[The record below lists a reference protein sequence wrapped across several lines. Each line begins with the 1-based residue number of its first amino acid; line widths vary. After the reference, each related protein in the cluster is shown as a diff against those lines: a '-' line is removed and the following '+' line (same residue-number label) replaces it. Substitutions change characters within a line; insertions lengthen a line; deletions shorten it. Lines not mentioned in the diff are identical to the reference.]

1 MSKSLLPSIDA
12 MSARKNQY
20 FRARRSIVCIY
31 THADDV
37 SCDSQIMSNDHETDV
52 IINVISSGL
61 WRLLTEGNFKPWF
74 LGFNVALGNWSGA
87 LSVMHYRNQMKWNE
101 LLNYKLPAD
110 IHLRITWKNLANS
123 CAFSLRALTS
133 TTKNLCNL
141 FPFSDKTRELVRE
154 NLFNFNSKR
163 TLKSW
168 YCSAYYV
175 NLMRYNNT
183 R

>member
-74 LGFNVALGNWSGA
+74 LGLNDALGNWSGT

-110 IHLRITWKNLANS
+110 IHLRITWKKTLPILAHFHWELWLQLQKTF
-123 CAFSLRALTS
+123 AIFSLFRI
-133 TTKNLCNL
+133 K
-141 FPFSDKTRELVRE
+141 PE
-154 NLFNFNSKR
+154 NL
-163 TLKSW
+163 
-168 YCSAYYV
+168 
-175 NLMRYNNT
+175 
-183 R
+183 